1 MPVRQQADHR
11 RHFMSMRRGMHF
23 RVMHFFCL
31 RHAFQH
37 QHHGAAHGRHIDRLI
52 RRIQNQHRLL
62 HQRYTARRNRVVEST
77 ARGIFGTGRSRA
89 NRFGG
94 VTPPVVDRSAV
105 THGID
110 RHWPLCAHRAFLGL
124 AYHSL
129 ELGIGLL
136 AARATVSPRSPI
148 WPLPRVAPACT
159 RQGWP
164 QWSIHHLPVRR
175 VGCQPG
181 CLDVWQKRHA
191 PMPISLP
198 DSGFACPAGPASAL
212 AERLYTAVATVLPAA
227 WRSTLPGCTRAP
239 VPAADAAV
247 LEPPH
252 PPPTHSFR
260 FLQLPP
266 AVPKTTPQRPDVLE
280 FQEENRINQRALI
293 QGKTS
298 SAVKSVRLAMA
309 GWTKQWLA
317 LRLPQPCQ
325 RPPANLA
332 RYSMHASKRR
342 EAVAADGQPA
352 RPCKQPVANPASG
365 REEDADHGVADFR
378 EPPAHPPP
386 QSRCLIAG

>member
-124 AYHSL
+124 PYHSL

-136 AARATVSPRSPI
+136 AARATVSPITDLAPASRSTRVHAS
-148 WPLPRVAPACT
+148 RVAPVVNTSSTSKT
-159 RQGWP
+159 RWLSTWLPGRVAKAP
-164 QWSIHHLPVRR
+164 RTDAHLPSRLRIRLSSRARVRTSR
-175 VGCQPG
+175 TALYGS
-181 CLDVWQKRHA
+181 RNRFA
-191 PMPISLP
+191 
-198 DSGFACPAGPASAL
+198 SGLAINAAWLYPRSCSRCRCSGTGTTTSAANAFLSFLTTSASRS
-212 AERLYTAVATVLPAA
+212 ENHSPAA
-227 WRSTLPGCTRAP
+227 RCA
-239 VPAADAAV
+239 
-247 LEPPH
+247 
-252 PPPTHSFR
+252 
-260 FLQLPP
+260 
-266 AVPKTTPQRPDVLE
+266 
-280 FQEENRINQRALI
+280 RISR
-293 QGKTS
+293 GESHK
-298 SAVKSVRLAMA
+298 
-309 GWTKQWLA
+309 
-317 LRLPQPCQ
+317 
-325 RPPANLA
+325 
-332 RYSMHASKRR
+332 
-342 EAVAADGQPA
+342 PA
-352 RPCKQPVANPASG
+352 RPHTRQDFERGQKRTSCHGRLDKAVARPSLAPTLPEAARKLGTLFHARKQTKRG
-365 REEDADHGVADFR
+365 
-378 EPPAHPPP
+378 
-386 QSRCLIAG
+386 SRRRWAAGSPL